1 MGSAEAHRN
10 TDGKTYTS
18 VTAVSRS
25 AIGAAA
31 AMVARIAKAAANF
44 ILGDVFGCGKG
55 SGGSGGGEG
64 DCLGCFVAV

>member
-1 MGSAEAHRN
+1 MGSAEAHRD

-44 ILGDVFGCGKG
+44 ILAMFLGVVRGVVVVV
-55 SGGSGGGEG
+55 EG
-64 DCLGCFVAV
+64 RVIA